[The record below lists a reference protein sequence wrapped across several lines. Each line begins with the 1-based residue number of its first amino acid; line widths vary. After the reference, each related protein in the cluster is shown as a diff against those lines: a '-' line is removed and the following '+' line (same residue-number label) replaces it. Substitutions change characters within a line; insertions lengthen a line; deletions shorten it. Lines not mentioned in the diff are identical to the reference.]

1 MLKDDL
7 LSEVHQKKTA
17 QLLKDAAGY
26 KPDSHPGLVHRYEIE
41 RRKNAVSRVQN
52 WIAIAISILSLA
64 VSLFAL
70 AK

>member
-1 MLKDDL
+1 MSEDDL
-7 LSEVHQKKTA
+7 LSTIQNKNTA
-17 QLLKDAAGY
+17 QLLRDAAGY

-70 AK
+70 VK